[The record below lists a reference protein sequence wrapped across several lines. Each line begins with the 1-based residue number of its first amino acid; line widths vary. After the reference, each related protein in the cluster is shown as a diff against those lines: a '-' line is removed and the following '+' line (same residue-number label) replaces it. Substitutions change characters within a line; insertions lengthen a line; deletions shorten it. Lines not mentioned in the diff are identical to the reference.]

1 MKKYLTAITTSL
13 FLLLP
18 ATGFAGYVIH
28 LKDGTQFVTDQYFE
42 EGDQI
47 KFKRYGGLFGIAKDR
62 VREIEEKEA
71 PTEPTA
77 KEETSAKTEAPAGAS
92 PEADENVEA
101 GKASAK
107 HEASDDEDS
116 KVGEKKE
123 AGQVEAKKAQALSDE
138 QKELVEKYSKEFE
151 GYKAKFKNVDLMPLE
166 DLNEFYKELD
176 TFRKTVV
183 TKRLGSFFEN
193 EILEVYLM
201 MEKIQE
207 VMKFKGG

>member
-1 MKKYLTAITTSL
+1 MKKILTAIAAIFL
-13 FLLLP
+13 LLLP
-18 ATGFAGYVIH
+18 AASFAGYVIH
-28 LKDGTQFVTDQYFE
+28 LKDGTRFVTDQYFE

-62 VREIEEKEA
+62 VREIEETEA
-71 PTEPTA
+71 PTEPA
-77 KEETSAKTEAPAGAS
+77 EKEETSAKTEAPAGAS
-92 PEADENVEA
+92 PEEDENVEA

-116 KVGEKKE
+116 KNGVKKE
-123 AGQVEAKKAQALSDE
+123 GGQVEEKKAHALSDE

-166 DLNEFYKELD
+166 DLNKFYIEID
-176 TFRKTVV
+176 TFRKAVL
-183 TKRLGSFFEN
+183 TKRLGAFFEDHLT
-193 EILEVYLM
+193 EAYSMLD
-201 MEKIQE
+201 KIQK